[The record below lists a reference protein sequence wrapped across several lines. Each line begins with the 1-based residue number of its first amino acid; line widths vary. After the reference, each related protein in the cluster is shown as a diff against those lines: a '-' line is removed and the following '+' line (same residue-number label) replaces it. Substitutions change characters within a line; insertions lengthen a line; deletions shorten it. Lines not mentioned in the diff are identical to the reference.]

1 MVEERNN
8 NKLAILII
16 ITAIILIALII
27 TGLIYYTKNRN
38 ENRKK
43 IKMESQDKKI
53 EDRIEDPFLNKKQVD
68 KAMEDLSNEL
78 NKNK

>member
-1 MVEERNN
+1 MAEERNN
-8 NKLAILII
+8 NKIAILII

-27 TGLIYYTKNRN
+27 TGLVYYTKTRN
-38 ENRKK
+38 ENRQK